1 MRAETRAHD
10 CIRQR
15 EQGRRSAA
23 LTAGSD
29 DASRAA
35 DVEDLG
41 EGGVESGVDPVGVED
56 PGEEGGVDPSRL
68 SSRNGARRAQLEEKR
83 ATQTAPG
90 GGARRLE
97 RAGGALKE
105 ARSCARLP
113 GWELTSGQQWRW
125 WLGSGSRPKP
135 SLISC

>member
-1 MRAETRAHD
+1 LRLGLESRAAEDWRRPKAETRAHD

-29 DASRAA
+29 DVSRAA

-68 SSRNGARRAQLEEKR
+68 SSRNGARRASQVM
-83 ATQTAPG
+83 
-90 GGARRLE
+90 
-97 RAGGALKE
+97 
-105 ARSCARLP
+105 
-113 GWELTSGQQWRW
+113 
-125 WLGSGSRPKP
+125 
-135 SLISC
+135 

>member
-1 MRAETRAHD
+1 MRAETRAHG
-10 CIRQR
+10 CIRRR

-23 LTAGSD
+23 LTTGSD
-29 DASRAA
+29 DASRVA

-41 EGGVESGVDPVGVED
+41 EGGVESGVEGGED

-68 SSRNGARRAQLEEKR
+68 SLRNGARRARLEEC

-90 GGARRLE
+90 GGAHRLE

>member
-1 MRAETRAHD
+1 MRAEMRAHD

-15 EQGRRSAA
+15 EEGRRSAA

-41 EGGVESGVDPVGVED
+41 EGGVESGVDPVGVEGGED

-68 SSRNGARRAQLEEKR
+68 SSRNGARRAQLEEER

-90 GGARRLE
+90 GAVR
-97 RAGGALKE
+97 
-105 ARSCARLP
+105 
-113 GWELTSGQQWRW
+113 TD
-125 WLGSGSRPKP
+125 
-135 SLISC
+135 